1 MATPLR
7 GFTLLE
13 LLVTLGLL
21 ITLITFGIPAL
32 SGLLERQRLDSAVDT
47 LGRSLNL
54 ARQEAI
60 LRNQV
65 VTLAPLEANWTGD
78 WVVFIDQNHNAELD
92 SEETKLRHIPA
103 MPNLRVVSNPPVSKY
118 VRFNGR
124 GETQLLNGGFQAG
137 RFTLCPRNQTAA
149 ARHVII
155 NSVGRWRI
163 EQGQIGDPGCQL

>member
-1 MATPLR
+1 MTSPHR

-13 LLVTLGLL
+13 LLVTLSLL
-21 ITLITFGIPAL
+21 IALITMGMPAL
-32 SGLLERQRLDSAVDT
+32 SGLLERQRLDAAVDT

-60 LRNQV
+60 LHNQV
-65 VTLAPLEANWTGD
+65 VTLAPLGSNWTGD
-78 WVVFIDQNHNAELD
+78 WVVFVDLNQNAELD
-92 SEETKLRHIPA
+92 AEETALRHIPA
-103 MPNLRVVSNPPVSKY
+103 MLNLRVVSNPPVSEY

-137 RFTLCPRNQTAA
+137 RFTLCPRNQTTA

-163 EQGQIGDPGCQL
+163 EQGQIDDPGCQL